1 MYSNPCVR
9 QLARLERDQPAL
21 RRTAEA
27 VAEEVMAVG
36 MDELEEACDDGDDEA
51 CEQFSKEE
59 VTRACACAASLHHML
74 FAFA

>member
-59 VTRACACAASLHHML
+59 VRTRVCLRRL
-74 FAFA
+74 FASHALAFA